1 MKMFVILS
9 LILTRFFSPIAAH
22 PQITTAPELVV
33 RQAGNDICGY
43 YFLDGATYSIT
54 CEDGLACAV
63 ATTTR
68 PAVKYCPGTGVW
80 SDTPVTT
87 QFGYGNWP
95 VDGCVP
101 GQGCCPE
108 SEPSAGIYSFDDGST
123 VLLGCGLSAF
133 TYTAFEIDSA
143 SPSSVTTPTSTTFEL
158 NSATTSS
165 ETTPTSKT
173 LVVGAAGSSSRPTG
187 SAATSPAGSTSSTTT
202 SSSGKTAVEIVVIVV
217 LGVVSVTFFAI
228 FLHFLKQCYK
238 MRQQPNYAP
247 VAQTSPGLYSTPQ
260 PEKGLS
266 RWSKVAGIVSPCIA
280 LPSLGLALFV
290 AFR

>member
-43 YFLDGATYSIT
+43 YFLDGASTSINVHYDIETLLTDTSPAYSIT

-63 ATTTR
+63 ATTTK

-101 GQGCCPE
+101 GQGCWL
-108 SEPSAGIYSFDDGST
+108 AN
-123 VLLGCGLSAF
+123 LLLTLLRPNA
-133 TYTAFEIDSA
+133 
-143 SPSSVTTPTSTTFEL
+143 
-158 NSATTSS
+158 
-165 ETTPTSKT
+165 KT
-173 LVVGAAGSSSRPTG
+173 
-187 SAATSPAGSTSSTTT
+187 
-202 SSSGKTAVEIVVIVV
+202 
-217 LGVVSVTFFAI
+217 
-228 FLHFLKQCYK
+228 
-238 MRQQPNYAP
+238 
-247 VAQTSPGLYSTPQ
+247 
-260 PEKGLS
+260 
-266 RWSKVAGIVSPCIA
+266 
-280 LPSLGLALFV
+280 
-290 AFR
+290 